1 MFITS
6 TVLVVWA
13 KIKELIVL
21 ATFGTMYKATKE
33 GFHSVPVL
41 FIVKRYMLIIYPFT
55 KMERFVTKITRV
67 RNTHA
72 CL

>member
-1 MFITS
+1 
-6 TVLVVWA
+6 
-13 KIKELIVL
+13 
-21 ATFGTMYKATKE
+21 MYKATKA
-33 GFHSVPVL
+33 GFYSVL

-67 RNTHA
+67 RNTHS